1 MRRFAPI
8 IVPVLIWA
16 ASIIPAIAPGM
27 FDISR
32 MADIVVLGA
41 LGWLFLPMQI
51 IFALFLQ
58 TSLTLQIIAL
68 LLLLLPI
75 GPLLIRPILNR
86 HGFDWLSATYSLF
99 IFLYLCLGFYLASER
114 INGMAINNIYGY
126 KYFGNRYDSYVPFET
141 LSKESLSDTLH
152 FTIITNGPSTEYEF
166 HIPNGGFIIV
176 DDDEQN
182 MDWALRKMVQI
193 PDTGYTTSIKWHGVL
208 SRRVNR
214 VYFFCKIGD
223 KYGKGVIYGYNVAQ
237 THIFIPADNSMIFA
251 TAKNDPDLADWMK
264 WFVSKGQ
271 VIYMN

>member
-1 MRRFAPI
+1 
-8 IVPVLIWA
+8 
-16 ASIIPAIAPGM
+16 
-27 FDISR
+27 
-32 MADIVVLGA
+32 
-41 LGWLFLPMQI
+41 
-51 IFALFLQ
+51 
-58 TSLTLQIIAL
+58 
-68 LLLLLPI
+68 
-75 GPLLIRPILNR
+75 
-86 HGFDWLSATYSLF
+86 
-99 IFLYLCLGFYLASER
+99 
-114 INGMAINNIYGY
+114 MAINNIYGY